1 MNLLNEK
8 QKTKVVSDSGLGY
21 LDVDC
26 FIKKK
31 FNNKIILSLTAN
43 QKNDFKDFEKGYDL
57 NVKVYTPKGLVIFD
71 SEVLNVMSDVDMEI
85 SYNEKNVK
93 VEDIRKTPRY
103 QSNCPITIFRPLQG
117 NIDTN
122 LIDISVRGL
131 RFFSDVSLDVNS
143 EFEIMLYLSDTIGK
157 IILTGKVLDKTGLP
171 DGVHR
176 MLIEKISYA
185 DRQKLVDYCLSLA
198 K

>member
-8 QKTKVVSDSGLGY
+8 QKTKVISDSGLDN

-31 FNNKIILSLTAN
+31 YNNKILISLTAN
-43 QKNDFKDFEKGYDL
+43 QKNDFKDFENGYDL
-57 NVKVYTPKGLVIFD
+57 NVKVYTPKGLVIFN
-71 SEVLNVMSDVDMEI
+71 SKVLKIISATDMEI
-85 SYNEKNVK
+85 SYDEKSAK
-93 VEDIRKTPRY
+93 IEDIRKTPRY
-103 QSNCPITIFRPLQG
+103 QSNCPITIFRPLLG
-117 NIDTN
+117 NINTN
-122 LIDISVRGL
+122 LIDISVKGL
-131 RFFSDVSLDVNS
+131 KFFSNIPLDVNS

-171 DGVHR
+171 NGIHR
-176 MLIEKISYA
+176 MLIEKISYT